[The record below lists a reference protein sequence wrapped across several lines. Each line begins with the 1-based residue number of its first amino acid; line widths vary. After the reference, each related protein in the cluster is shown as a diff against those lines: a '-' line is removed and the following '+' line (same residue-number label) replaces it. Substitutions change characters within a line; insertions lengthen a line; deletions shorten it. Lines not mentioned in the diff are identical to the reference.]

1 MRKFHL
7 SASSKNNALTV
18 EIRRQKCVGWSEVGF
33 GGQVWSHRSNIY
45 LDHGHVWI
53 WRLFIRIIFIIF
65 RFPGTV
71 CRIVSL
77 NFYRF
82 WVTFYD
88 FWNFN
93 FFLFFDELGWIP
105 GFLRIHP
112 SYNFRGFHSKTTIWV
127 QKWNFWNFSKFT
139 LVKAKQISKMSF
151 FQKPLNWVFGKTLKY
166 QIKKLNTWPGQLE
179 HALLTFRTPL
189 APT

>member
-1 MRKFHL
+1 MNSRIWTYSPYIWFSRFCKNGHSDNGYFPEKFL
-7 SASSKNNALTV
+7 ITY
-18 EIRRQKCVGWSEVGF
+18 I
-33 GGQVWSHRSNIY
+33 
-45 LDHGHVWI
+45 
-53 WRLFIRIIFIIF
+53 
-65 RFPGTV
+65 
-71 CRIVSL
+71 
-77 NFYRF
+77 
-82 WVTFYD
+82 
-88 FWNFN
+88 
-93 FFLFFDELGWIP
+93 GWIRKNP
-105 GFLRIHP
+105 GIHP

-189 APT
+189 APTKVIISFFELFLKFQKNLNFG